1 MRHIYHT
8 FIGLLFVWF
17 NGRKQK
23 SWEVYKK
30 VDPLTIISVK
40 IECLVVASL
49 NFCAFGCHSHLDF
62 QPLNVQEK
70 RRERRCQGVWR
81 CVCGCVCV
89 GAVMYSH
96 NTRTHILETALNYGN
111 SLYYTLLYTSQKQQ
125 ANPCLF
131 PSLSPSLSRT
141 HTHTG
146 ARSFA
151 STPRQLFKVF

>member
-40 IECLVVASL
+40 KECFDVAAL

-62 QPLNVQEK
+62 QPLNLQEK
-70 RRERRCQGVWR
+70 RRERR

-96 NTRTHILETALNYGN
+96 NTRTHILQTALNYGN
-111 SLYYTLLYTSQKQQ
+111 SLYYTLLYTSQQQ

-131 PSLSPSLSRT
+131 PSLSLFLT
-141 HTHTG
+141 HTHTHWRPLIRFNPS
-146 ARSFA
+146 A
-151 STPRQLFKVF
+151 TV